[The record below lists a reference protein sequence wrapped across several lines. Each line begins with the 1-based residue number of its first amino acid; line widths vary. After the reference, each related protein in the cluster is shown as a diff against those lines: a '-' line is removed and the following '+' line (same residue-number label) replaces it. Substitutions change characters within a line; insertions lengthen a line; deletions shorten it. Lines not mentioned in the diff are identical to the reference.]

1 MAANHNGESNGG
13 FRVRW
18 KTLPVI
24 VAMIIAI
31 STGIGGY
38 ALSSADSATKIE
50 MRCTAN
56 EKKLVNHEKIVSV
69 LRDGQ
74 ADIKGDLKKIVTD
87 LEWIKK
93 NMEKRRP

>member
-24 VAMIIAI
+24 VAMIVAI

-50 MRCTAN
+50 MRCTAM
-56 EKKLVNHEKIVSV
+56 EKKNKEQDEILKDTSKTIGELNISVGRLNVILERLEKE
-69 LRDGQ
+69 LD
-74 ADIKGDLKKIVTD
+74 
-87 LEWIKK
+87 
-93 NMEKRRP
+93 KRHP